1 MTIILNNLLML
12 MKVKCWSFV
21 SLLTNFHPPSSIIKP
36 PPQHLLM
43 YIETNNHSSQLTEGT
58 LEKDFVHSHQQPI
71 ILPYQLVS
79 ILFPCTLFAAY
90 FSLK

>member
-1 MTIILNNLLML
+1 
-12 MKVKCWSFV
+12 
-21 SLLTNFHPPSSIIKP
+21 
-36 PPQHLLM
+36 M